1 MMSDVRYE
9 IKNFITWT
17 LDFEIWHKN
26 LGRSVRNE
34 LTVTKLILVD
44 PVDDE
49 EEIRVLRLP
58 IPNWQCAI

>member
-17 LDFEIWHKN
+17 LDFENWHKN
-26 LGRSVRNE
+26 PGRFVRNE
-34 LTVTKLILVD
+34 QNNDQLILVD

-58 IPNWQCAI
+58 FPNWQCAI